1 MIRYFK
7 KKDKQA
13 SFFYIMIE
21 DQDYNLKIGIDIVYK
36 TSSKQIRSLNLRNSK
51 GYDNFFKEYEEWP
64 FIKEI
69 DEFEVM
75 FNELYLEI
83 FKKAIGFHKKKYKQE
98 TVLDKII
105 QKYNILNINNV

>member
-13 SFFYIMIE
+13 NFFYIMIE
-21 DQDYNLKIGIDIVYK
+21 DQNYNLKIGIDIIYK
-36 TSSKQIRSLNLRNSK
+36 TSSKQIRNLNLRNSK
-51 GYDNFFKEYEEWP
+51 GYDNFFKELEEWP
-64 FIKEI
+64 FITEI
-69 DEFEVM
+69 DEFEVT

-83 FKKAIGFHKKKYKQE
+83 FKKAIAFHKKKYKQE

-105 QKYNILNINNV
+105 KKYNILNINGG

>member
-21 DQDYNLKIGIDIVYK
+21 DKDYNLKIGIDIIYK
-36 TSSKQIRSLNLRNSK
+36 TSSKQIRNLYLRNSK
-51 GYDNFFKEYEEWP
+51 GYDNFFKELEKRPSIE
-64 FIKEI
+64 EI
-69 DEFEVM
+69 DEFEVV
-75 FNELYLEI
+75 FNEIYSEI
-83 FKKAIGFHKKKYKQE
+83 FKKAIAFHKKKYIHE

-105 QKYNILNINNV
+105 KKYNILNINGD

>member
-51 GYDNFFKEYEEWP
+51 GYDNFFKEFEELP

-69 DEFEVM
+69 DEFEVT

-83 FKKAIGFHKKKYKQE
+83 FKKAIGFHKKKYIHE
-98 TVLDKII
+98 TVLDKIVK
-105 QKYNILNINNV
+105 KYNILNINGD